1 MSHVQGREA
10 AAGEARPTL
19 TVDERAELERLRQE
33 NQALRARPTP
43 PTRRRVRWRS
53 VVAAVLLVLG
63 CALAPVALVA
73 VWTRSQLSDTERF
86 VATVEPLAH
95 DPEVQQAVTNR
106 VTATI
111 FEHVDVQSLA
121 NEAITALGAQGLPPP
136 LVDRLHG
143 FAPTISAATTNF
155 VRDKVGE
162 LVASPQFAAAWDQA
176 VRVAHQRAVTVLSGE
191 GQAVVR
197 GDTVYLDLGP
207 IIDVA
212 KQRLSAEGL
221 TVVDRIPEV
230 HPTIPLFPADNLV
243 RAQTAYAALG
253 TFATVLPWIVL
264 LLLAVGVYLAKA
276 RMRAVVAAGLGVAL
290 ALLVLAAG
298 LLVARSLFVGA
309 VPPAGAPA
317 AASAFDII
325 VSSLR
330 TAGRSLLVLAL
341 VVALLAFLAGS
352 SPTAVGI
359 RRWATGLLHRIRL
372 GSSSG
377 PVGPWVGAHLR
388 GLRIAAVA
396 LAALWF
402 VLLDH
407 PTGVTIVI
415 IAAVLLVVLGLIE
428 VLGRAGAAGEP
439 VTGVDANG

>member
-1 MSHVQGREA
+1 MSHVQGHEA
-10 AAGEARPTL
+10 ASGEARPTL
-19 TVDERAELERLRQE
+19 TVDERAELERLRRE
-33 NQALRARPTP
+33 NEALRARPRP
-43 PTRRRVRWRS
+43 PRRRVRWRS
-53 VVAAVLLVLG
+53 VIAAVLLVLG

-73 VWTRSQLSDTERF
+73 VWTRSEVSDTDHF
-86 VATVEPLAH
+86 VATVEPLSR
-95 DPEVQQAVTNR
+95 DPAVQQAVTNR
-106 VTATI
+106 VTTTI

-121 NEAITALGAQGLPPP
+121 NDAVTALAAAGVPPP

-143 FAPTISAATTNF
+143 FTPTIAAATTGF

-176 VRVAHQRAVTVLSGE
+176 VRVAHQRAVIVLSGQ

-197 GDTVYLDLGP
+197 GDTVYLDLAP
-207 IIDVA
+207 FIDAA

-243 RAQTAYAALG
+243 RAQTAYATLG
-253 TFATVLPWIVL
+253 TLATVLPWIVL
-264 LLLAVGVYLAKA
+264 LLLAVGGYLAKA

-341 VVALLAFLAGS
+341 VVALGAFLAGS
-352 SPTAVGI
+352 SPTAIGI
-359 RRWATGLLHRIRL
+359 RRRTSGLLRRTRV
-372 GSSSG
+372 GPSSTG
-377 PVGPWVGAHLR
+377 PVSTWVRAHLR

-407 PTGVTIVI
+407 PTGVTILI
-415 IAAVLLVVLGLIE
+415 IAAVLLIVLGLVE
-428 VLGRAGAAGEP
+428 VLGRADTAGP
-439 VTGVDANG
+439 ATGTASNA